1 LLVVLN
7 KAHALNARQHFVVET
22 AVVHPGMW
30 ARKYDFVMHFSSDP
44 LDAER
49 WRQWQE
55 TVALACPILLDC
67 VDLDQGRFMEV
78 MLGNIM
84 LPSSLYGFS
93 GLC

>member
-1 LLVVLN
+1 MIWS
-7 KAHALNARQHFVVET
+7 K
-22 AVVHPGMW
+22 
-30 ARKYDFVMHFSSDP
+30 HFSSDP

-49 WRQWQE
+49 GRQWLE
-55 TVALACPILLDC
+55 TVGLACPILLGC

-84 LPSSLYGFS
+84 SPSSLYGFS